1 MKRLPAYP
9 LSVGM
14 SAVEGL
20 AFLTVV
26 TTNLVYQVEAVGLN
40 ALQLIL
46 VGTAVEVTEFTFE
59 IPTGVVADVYSR
71 RLSVVIGLALTGV
84 GFILEGAIPVF
95 ATVLA
100 AQVVWGLGI
109 TFLSGAR
116 TAWLADEIGV
126 ERLPHALVRGSQA
139 NLVGGLVGAAVSVA
153 LASLDRSLPLLVG
166 GSMYLGL
173 AAFSA
178 LTMPERGFQRLP
190 AHERETF
197 RTMGRTLRQAL
208 QVIRQRRALILI
220 VMVPFLFGAA
230 SEVPDR
236 LTTPFLLQ
244 TITLPRLGPLDPVAW
259 FGLSNYVGLGLGLV
273 LLEVVRRT
281 VKTSNVRSVARSL
294 MVMQALHLGS
304 LVAFGLATGF
314 AFAMAMFWARM
325 PLRHAS
331 GPLLDAWRNR
341 YVPSRVRA
349 TVLSLGGQ
357 LDAVG
362 QMIGGPL
369 LGALA
374 FGLSLRAGFVASA
387 IILLPVVIAFAILGR
402 PRRTPA
408 ASA

>member
-1 MKRLPAYP
+1 M
-9 LSVGM
+9 
-14 SAVEGL
+14 
-20 AFLTVV
+20 
-26 TTNLVYQVEAVGLN
+26 
-40 ALQLIL
+40 
-46 VGTAVEVTEFTFE
+46 
-59 IPTGVVADVYSR
+59 
-71 RLSVVIGLALTGV
+71 
-84 GFILEGAIPVF
+84 
-95 ATVLA
+95 
-100 AQVVWGLGI
+100 
-109 TFLSGAR
+109 
-116 TAWLADEIGV
+116 
-126 ERLPHALVRGSQA
+126 
-139 NLVGGLVGAAVSVA
+139 GAALSVA

-197 RTMGRTLRQAL
+197 RTMGRTLQQAL
-208 QVIRQRRALILI
+208 RVIRQRRVLLLI

-259 FGLSNYVGLGLGLV
+259 FGLSNYIGLGLGFV

-281 VKTSNVRSVARSL
+281 VHTSSDRSVARSL
-294 MVMQALHLGS
+294 LALQALHLGS
-304 LVAFGLATGF
+304 LVAFGMATGF

-374 FGLSLRAGFVASA
+374 FGLSLRAGFIASA
-387 IILLPVVIAFAILGR
+387 IVLLPVVIAFAILGR
-402 PRRTPA
+402 PRRTAA